1 MLLLNEVKAKPVQE
15 TTAGALVLFGVDIRR
30 YVGLCVL
37 ASRDEAGE
45 KALVL
50 FRYQDG
56 EQSFPAIYWPKVSGT
71 LCLELG
77 PPLIAGDTTQLMDAA
92 PAPSVSAGAIS
103 IDPTGYGL
111 GYGIT
116 AHVVGGALRTWNLRT
131 GAVMPNPQPAHVLLG
146 CTIGVRDIDG
156 KYVPLVGGER
166 PAQT

>member
-15 TTAGALVLFGVDIRR
+15 ATAGALVLFGVDIRR

-50 FRYQDG
+50 FSYQDG
-56 EQSFPAIYWPKVSGT
+56 EQSFPAIYWPKVAGT

-77 PPLIAGDTTQLMDAA
+77 SALIVGDPTQLMDAS
-92 PAPSVSAGAIS
+92 PARAVSAGAIS
-103 IDPTGYGL
+103 IDPTGYGM

-116 AHVVGGALRTWNLRT
+116 AHVVGAALRTWNLRT
-131 GAVMPNPQPAHVLLG
+131 GALMASPQPEHVLLG

-156 KYVPLVGGER
+156 KFVPLVGER